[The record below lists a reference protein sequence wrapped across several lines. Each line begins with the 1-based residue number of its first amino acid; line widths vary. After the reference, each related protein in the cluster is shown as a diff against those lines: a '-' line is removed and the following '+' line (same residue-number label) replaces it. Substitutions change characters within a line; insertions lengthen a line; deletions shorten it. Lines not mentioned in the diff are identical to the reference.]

1 MKRFSAG
8 LIAIIAI
15 VLIVISS
22 CSKSSYKS
30 PAAGGNSNTSNTV
43 NINQM
48 KFTPNS
54 ITVTAGTTVTWTNT
68 DNMTHTVTSTTGV
81 FNSGNLPSG
90 NNFSF
95 KFTTAGTFPYK
106 CTIHPSMTGTVIV
119 N

>member
-1 MKRFSAG
+1 MKRISAG
-8 LIAIIAI
+8 VLAIIAI
-15 VLIVISS
+15 VLLVLPS
-22 CSKSSYKS
+22 CSKNSYKT
-30 PAAGGNSNTSNTV
+30 PASGGGSANTV

-81 FNSGNLPSG
+81 FNSGNLSSG

-95 KFTTAGTFPYK
+95 KFTTAGTYPYK
-106 CTIHPSMTGTVIV
+106 CTIHPFMTGTVIV